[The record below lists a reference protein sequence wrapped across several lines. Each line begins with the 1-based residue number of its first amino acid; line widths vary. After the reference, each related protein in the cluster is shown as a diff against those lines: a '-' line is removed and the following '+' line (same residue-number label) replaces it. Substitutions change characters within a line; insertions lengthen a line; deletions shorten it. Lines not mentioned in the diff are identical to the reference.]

1 MQELISTVPV
11 LPARDMDRTLG
22 YYRRL
27 GFELYKRFGDEYAI
41 VVRAGCEIHFF
52 GFRDLDPLCSA
63 HSAYIRVHDA
73 DSLYAEFLANAI
85 ENMIPPANKPWFMRE
100 LNIVDP
106 DGNLLRFGQK
116 IAASATG
123 S

>member
-1 MQELISTVPV
+1 VQLLISTVPV
-11 LPARDMDRTLG
+11 LPARDMDRTLE

-27 GFELYKRFGDEYAI
+27 GFELYKRFGD
-41 VVRAGCEIHFF
+41 
-52 GFRDLDPLCSA
+52 D
-63 HSAYIRVHDA
+63 IRVRDA
-73 DSLYAEFLANAI
+73 DALYAEFLQKSV
-85 ENMIPPANKPWFMRE
+85 ERMIPPANKPWLMRE

-116 IAASATG
+116 IIASAAD